1 MVKERRPLIDKRKSF
16 EKLHF
21 NNNGSNISHY
31 GFQTNEDSA
40 KHSYRPKNERNRIV
54 TPTRLEIRPSHNTD
68 IFS

>member
-1 MVKERRPLIDKRKSF
+1 MVKERRPLIDKRKPF

-21 NNNGSNISHY
+21 NSNANNISHY

-40 KHSYRPKNERNRIV
+40 KHSYRLKNDRNRIA
-54 TPTRLEIRPSHNTD
+54 TPKKLKIRPNYNIG